1 MASTEW
7 FAWWAQYLT
16 RIASQSTRTLDLS
29 HQVLTSV
36 ARGQLT
42 PAAIDDALREFA
54 QARGVEYTDGLT
66 ELAERFTNGLMEVMG
81 ASAPDVYGGST
92 RTRPTKTDRPPSSTD
107 LFEQITRLYADLL
120 GGFNDLRAG
129 QIEDCLRTLLA
140 SASATAIDPSR
151 ALVLIASIGDTAS
164 SSLIVENSGIER
176 VVIRCA
182 ATDVRRADG
191 VGPAFSPTIALA
203 ADDEIL
209 EPGQEGHV
217 RASLWL
223 DDAVY
228 EPDVLYVGAL
238 HVMRDGGSGLEVP
251 LRITATR
258 GRR

>member
-54 QARGVEYTDGLT
+54 QARGVEYTDRLT
-66 ELAERFTNGLMEVMG
+66 ELAERFTNGLVEVMAG
-81 ASAPDVYGGST
+81 DETTEPRSHGRDS
-92 RTRPTKTDRPPSSTD
+92 D

-151 ALVLIASIGDTAS
+151 ALALIAPVGDTAS

-182 ATDVRRADG
+182 PTDVRRADG
-191 VGPAFSPTIALA
+191 VGPAFSPTIALD

-223 DDAVY
+223 DAAVY

-238 HVMRDGGSGLEVP
+238 HVMRDGRSGLEVP

-258 GRR
+258 GVR